1 MKFWDTSAL
10 VPTLVN
16 ESSSRRMRA
25 ILAGDSEIAVWWAT
39 VVECVS
45 AIGRRERVGVTEPS
59 SARDSYENL
68 GILAA
73 SWSEIPPSEAI
84 RDDAR
89 RLVRVHDLRAADAY
103 QLSAARAASDDH
115 PETLPFVTLD
125 DRLAL
130 AASREGFPVLGLG

>member
-1 MKFWDTSAL
+1 M
-10 VPTLVN
+10 VHEP
-16 ESSSRRMRA
+16 SSRQMRA
-25 ILAGDSEIAVWWAT
+25 ILTRDRDVVVWWAT

-45 AIGRRERVGVTEPS
+45 AISRRERAGATEPS
-59 SARDSYENL
+59 SAPESYENL
-68 GILAA
+68 AILVA

-89 RLVRVHDLRAADAY
+89 RLVRVHDLRAADAF
-103 QLSAARAASDDH
+103 QLAAARAASDDH

-130 AASREGFPVLGLG
+130 AASREGFPVLGLD